1 MPWQPQGTH
10 NVAYWSAL
18 LPLPLVAIGGTNVE
32 RAAQARQAGA
42 DGVAVI
48 SAITAAA
55 SPEAAIMALN
65 EAINVSM
72 NSAKT
77 RIVAPKLPNSTLY

>member
-1 MPWQPQGTH
+1 
-10 NVAYWSAL
+10 
-18 LPLPLVAIGGTNVE
+18 LVAIGGINIE

-65 EAINVSM
+65 QAIDASISN
-72 NSAKT
+72 AKP
-77 RIVAPKLPNSTLY
+77 RIIAPKLPHSTLY